1 MVMLYRNPVSLNQL
15 TIFQTLILQHA
26 AAAQNGLGRS
36 RIIFVASHQR
46 TVNPQLFGNGKGHKK
61 HLGSQSLA
69 SAGRTDAVSDMP
81 TVRQQIVV

>member
-1 MVMLYRNPVSLNQL
+1 MAMLYRNPVSLNQL

-46 TVNPQLFGNGKGHKK
+46 TVNPQLFGNGKSIK
-61 HLGSQSLA
+61 SIWAA
-69 SAGRTDAVSDMP
+69 SPLPRQDGRMP
-81 TVRQQIVV
+81 YPICPP